1 MKILLAD
8 DTLTELKLISS
19 YLKKMGHEV
28 IDANNGQEALDIYT
42 NEDIDLVLMDAVMPV
57 MDGYTAAREI
67 RQRKDGWVPI
77 IFLSAR
83 TEPDDIAAGIEA
95 GGDDYIT
102 KPVNEVILAAKMTA
116 MARIA
121 AMRQRLL
128 EVSRELEKAN
138 IELQKLADVD
148 GLTGLANR
156 RSIDSYL
163 EHEIAR
169 CIREDHP
176 IAAIM
181 IDLDHFKAYN
191 DHYGHLAGDNCLKK
205 IAQILDHEIKR
216 PGDLAGRFGGEEFC
230 AILSNTDREG
240 ALFVAETLRA
250 TVENL
255 RIPHEGS
262 PDIKHVTLSL
272 GVAVHL
278 PSPSFPINQLLDDAD
293 KALYHAKQSGRN
305 RVEIFR

>member
-8 DTLTELKLISS
+8 DTPTELKLISS

-28 IDANNGQEALDIYT
+28 IGVNNGREAVEVYSK
-42 NEDIDLVLMDAVMPV
+42 EDVDLVLMDAIMPV
-57 MDGYTAAREI
+57 LDGYKAAQEI

-83 TEPDDIAAGIEA
+83 TDPEDIAAGIEA

-102 KPVNEVILAAKMTA
+102 KPVNEVILAAKMSA
-116 MARIA
+116 MTRIA

-128 EVSRELEKAN
+128 QVSLELEQAN
-138 IELQKLADVD
+138 AELQKLADVD

-163 EHEIAR
+163 EHEVAR
-169 CIREDHP
+169 CIREDRS

-191 DHYGHLAGDNCLKK
+191 DHYGHLAGDNCLKT
-205 IAQILDHEIKR
+205 IAEMLRNEIKR
-216 PGDLAGRFGGEEFC
+216 PGDLVGRFGGEEFC
-230 AILSNTDREG
+230 AILPNTDRDG
-240 ALFVAETLRA
+240 ALFVAESLRS

-255 RIPHEGS
+255 QISHEGS
-262 PDIKHVTLSL
+262 PDTKLVTLSL

-278 PSPSFPINQLLDDAD
+278 PRPAFPIDQLLGDAD

-305 RVEIFR
+305 RVEIYQ

>member
-8 DTLTELKLISS
+8 DTPTELKLVSS
-19 YLKKMGHEV
+19 YLRKMGHEV
-28 IDANNGQEALDIYT
+28 VGATNGQEAVELYN
-42 NEDIDLVLMDAVMPV
+42 NEDVDLVLMDAIMPV
-57 MDGYTAAREI
+57 MDGYEAKQI
-67 RQRKDGWVPI
+67 RHGRDGWVPI

-83 TEPDDIAAGIEA
+83 TDPDDIAAGIEA

-102 KPVNEVILAAKMTA
+102 KPVNEVILAAKMSA

-128 EVSRELEKAN
+128 EVSLELEQAN
-138 IELQKLADVD
+138 AELQKLADVD

-156 RSIDSYL
+156 RSIDNYL

-169 CIREDHP
+169 CVREDHP

-191 DHYGHLAGDNCLKK
+191 DHYGHLAGDNCLKR
-205 IAQILDHEIKR
+205 IAGILKNEIKR
-216 PGDLAGRFGGEEFC
+216 PGDLVGRFGGEEFC
-230 AILSNTDREG
+230 AILPNTDRDG
-240 ALFVAETLRA
+240 AMCVAENLRS

-255 RIPHEGS
+255 RISHEGNR
-262 PDIKHVTLSL
+262 DTKLVTLSL

-278 PSPSFPINQLLDDAD
+278 PDPSFPITKLLDDAD

-305 RVEIFR
+305 RVEVFS

>member
-8 DTLTELKLISS
+8 DTPTELKLISS
-19 YLKKMGHEV
+19 YLRKMGHEV
-28 IDANNGQEALDIYT
+28 IGVNNGREAVEVYSK
-42 NEDIDLVLMDAVMPV
+42 EDVDLVLMDAIMPV
-57 MDGYTAAREI
+57 LDGYKAAQKI

-83 TEPDDIAAGIEA
+83 TDPEDIAAGIEA

-102 KPVNEVILAAKMTA
+102 KPVNEVILAAKMSA
-116 MARIA
+116 MTRIA

-128 EVSRELEKAN
+128 QVSLELEQAN
-138 IELQKLADVD
+138 AELQKLADVD

-169 CIREDHP
+169 CIREDRS

-191 DHYGHLAGDNCLKK
+191 DHYGHLAGDNCLKT
-205 IAQILDHEIKR
+205 IAEMLRNEIKR
-216 PGDLAGRFGGEEFC
+216 PGDLVGRFGGEEFC
-230 AILSNTDREG
+230 AILPNTDRDG
-240 ALFVAETLRA
+240 ALFVAESLRS

-255 RIPHEGS
+255 QISHEGS
-262 PDIKHVTLSL
+262 PDTKLVTLSL

-278 PSPSFPINQLLDDAD
+278 PRPAFPIDQLLGDAD

-305 RVEIFR
+305 RVEIYH

>member
-8 DTLTELKLISS
+8 DTLTELKLTSS

-28 IDANNGQEALDIYT
+28 IDANNGQEAIEIYT

-67 RQRKDGWVPI
+67 RKRKDGWVPI

-83 TEPDDIAAGIEA
+83 TEPEDIATGIEA

-128 EVSRELEKAN
+128 VVSRELEQAN

-191 DHYGHLAGDNCLKK
+191 DHYGHLAGDNCLKT
-205 IAQILDHEIKR
+205 IAQILDSEIKR

-230 AILSNTDREG
+230 AILSNTNQDG
-240 ALFVAETLRA
+240 AMFVAETLRS

-262 PDIKHVTLSL
+262 PGLKQVTLSL

-278 PSPSFPINQLLDDAD
+278 PNPSFPVTQLLDDAD

-305 RVEIFR
+305 RVKIFR